1 MSCPFFVKM
10 LPFCCYLLRQLR
22 RRHESAE
29 SNKVAATVGAG
40 MQRGPRVAI
49 TPAQSRLRSHTWI
62 SVFDNAS
69 TKFLLTLP
77 STNVAGICCEPV
89 AGSEVSSGS

>member
-1 MSCPFFVKM
+1 
-10 LPFCCYLLRQLR
+10 
-22 RRHESAE
+22 
-29 SNKVAATVGAG
+29 
-40 MQRGPRVAI
+40 MQRGAWGEGGYYPCTV
-49 TPAQSRLRSHTWI
+49 PPPLPHTWI

-77 STNVAGICCEPV
+77 STKCGICCEPV